1 MKIYSITDF
10 GAVADGTLQTDK
22 IQAAIDECFKNGGG
36 EVTVP
41 AGEFVA
47 AGVRLRSGVTLH
59 LLENAVIKGTRNP
72 EDYLGYLNDTLEPIP
87 DEYKSQDVWVKP
99 SQRLSYDFHTK
110 SAARWNNGLIKAID
124 AHDIAIIGE
133 KGSMINGMD
142 CFDEIGEEHYRGPH
156 AISLQHCK
164 NITLKGYTIKDSANW
179 AHNIHYS
186 QNVSIENVTVLAG
199 HDGAHFNSCDDIRIA
214 NCEFYTG
221 DDCVAGFDNYN
232 VTVDNCIL
240 NSACSAFR
248 FGGRD
253 VTITNCKAYGP
264 CKYIFRGGMSKEDK
278 RASAPS
284 VLGNSRNNML
294 SFFTYYADKSLT
306 IRKLPGNI
314 LIKDC
319 VCENAD
325 RLIHYNLSG
334 NETWQCSS
342 PLESITFENF
352 TATGI
357 GMALNLYSSDDMP
370 ITLTMKNA
378 KVSFR
383 EEAKEF
389 VKAHSYKRITLDNVE
404 IGNLSDV
411 LVRSWGGDGEL
422 VTKNLVTDVKE
433 ANYVVPAT
441 EEFICK
447 SI

>member
-1 MKIYSITDF
+1 MNQFLITDF
-10 GAVADGTLQTDK
+10 GAVANGELQTDK
-22 IQAAIDECFKNGGG
+22 VQAAIDKCFLSGGG

-41 AGEFVA
+41 AGEFVV
-47 AGVRLRSGVTLH
+47 AGIRIRSGVTLH
-59 LLENAVIKGTRNP
+59 LLENAVLKGTRNP
-72 EDYLGYLNDTLEPIP
+72 EDYLAYLNDTVEPVP
-87 DEYKSQDVWVKP
+87 DKYKSDDVWIKP
-99 SQRLSYDFHTK
+99 SLRKSYDFHTQP
-110 SAARWNNGLIKAID
+110 AARWNNGLIKAID

-133 KGSMINGMD
+133 KGAVIDGFD

-156 AISLQHCK
+156 AISFQHCK
-164 NITLKGYTIKDSANW
+164 NVTLKGYTVKDSANW

-186 QNVSIENVTVLAG
+186 KNISIENVTILAG
-199 HDGAHFNSCDDIRIA
+199 HDGAHFNSCDDIRIS

-232 VTVDNCIL
+232 VSVDNCIL

-264 CKYIFRGGMSKEDK
+264 CKYIFRGGMSKEEK

-284 VLGNSRNNML
+284 VLGTSRNNML
-294 SFFTYYADKSLT
+294 SFFTYYADKSLK

-325 RLIHYNLSG
+325 RLLHYNLSG

-357 GMALNLYSSDDMP
+357 GMSLSLYSTVDMP
-370 ITLTMKNA
+370 IELTIRNSKI
-378 KVSFR
+378 SFR
-383 EEAKEF
+383 EKTPEF
-389 VKAHSYKRITLDNVE
+389 VRAHSYKRITLENVE
-404 IGNLSDV
+404 IENLDSV
-411 LVRSWGGDGEL
+411 LVRSFGNDGEL
-422 VTKNLVTDVKE
+422 VTDKLKTDVKAE
-433 ANYVVPAT
+433 NYVVATT
-441 EEFICK
+441 EEFVCK